1 MYHVSAQGIDK
12 RMINVYY
19 YSLWFLSN
27 SSYLLVKLAL
37 WSVMTKDGSKDSPA
51 SIRNRW
57 TEAGGRGLAA
67 SLLPN
72 TVPI

>member
-1 MYHVSAQGIDK
+1 MYVKCILL
-12 RMINVYY
+12 
-19 YSLWFLSN
+19 SLWFLPN
-27 SSYLLVKLAL
+27 SSYLLVKLVL

-72 TVPI
+72 TVPL